1 MGAPAIRASRSDP
14 AWYLTKVLVVSGG
27 RRDTATTYGK
37 RRSESAQSARP
48 MSSALHRPLAI
59 KVTLTGHV
67 QGVGFRP
74 FVYRLASQYGITGQ
88 VQNRMGD
95 VEVVACGDYA
105 VLQKF
110 CEDVVNRAPPLS
122 KITATERQ
130 WVPDTRF
137 DSFAII
143 ASKAAAL
150 PQVSVPPDYFMC
162 DECRAELRDPGDRRF
177 QYPFI
182 NCTQCGPR
190 YTLMQSLP
198 YDRPNTSMSDFP
210 MCADC
215 QAEYSNPLDR
225 RFHAEPI
232 ACDACGP
239 QLSFVTRN
247 HSSAD
252 DPMAAAICMLQSGGT
267 IAVKGIGGY
276 HLICDALN
284 YSAVGLLRHR
294 KQRPDKPLAVMF
306 PVFGSDGCDR
316 IRRYAQVSD
325 VDAVL
330 LSQAMRPIVLLQKNR
345 VSALAANIAPGL
357 AEIGVF
363 LPYSPLHQ
371 LLLDKFGGPLV
382 ATSGNISGEPVITD
396 NEQAQRHLAPL
407 VDGFLHHDRRIVRP
421 ADDSVFRNIA
431 ERPRPLRLGR
441 GATPYEL
448 DLPWSQ
454 ARPTL
459 AVGAQMKTAIALSWQ
474 RRSVMSPH
482 IGEMDSPRS
491 LDVFEQL
498 VDDLQALYQV
508 KIERIV
514 CDAHPGYTT
523 SRWAHQQEN
532 LTIETVWHH
541 HAHAS
546 ALAAEFQLHKPALVF
561 TWDGVGLGEDG
572 DLWGGEALY
581 GRAGRWQRV
590 GSLRRFRLPGGDQA
604 GRQPWRSAAALA
616 WQSGR
621 SWPACP
627 DADGLAKS
635 AWQARLNC
643 PTSTAAGRLF
653 DAAAAFILGLHKVSF
668 EAAGPMQ
675 LEALC
680 RSRREPIPLP
690 VGKDADSVWRIDWA
704 PLLDTLLDD
713 RRDPSER
720 AEMFHS
726 SLAHALLA
734 QARVIRG
741 ETDVQQV
748 GLCGGVFQNRVL
760 TEHVIDLLSSEGF
773 EVLLPTRLPCNDAA
787 LCIGQAAEVAARDRL
802 RRR

>member
-1 MGAPAIRASRSDP
+1 
-14 AWYLTKVLVVSGG
+14 
-27 RRDTATTYGK
+27 
-37 RRSESAQSARP
+37 
-48 MSSALHRPLAI
+48 MSTALHRPQAI
-59 KVTLTGHV
+59 KVTLSGHV

-95 VEVVACGDYA
+95 VEVVACGDHA
-105 VLQKF
+105 VLQQF
-110 CEDVVNRAPPLS
+110 CDDVVNRAPPLS
-122 KITATERQ
+122 RITATERQ
-130 WVPDTRF
+130 WVPVTLF
-137 DSFAII
+137 DSFDII
-143 ASKAAAL
+143 ASTATAS

-162 DECRAELRDPGDRRF
+162 DECRAELQDPGDRRY

-190 YTLMQSLP
+190 YTLIQSLP

-215 QAEYSNPLDR
+215 QAEYSDPLDR

-232 ACDACGP
+232 ACATCGP
-239 QLSFVTRN
+239 KLYFVTHDN
-247 HSSAD
+247 SPVG
-252 DPMAAAICMLQSGGT
+252 DPMTAAIRMLRSGKT
-267 IAVKGIGGY
+267 VAVKGIGGY

-284 YSAVGLLRHR
+284 PSAVARLRNR

-306 PVFGSDGCDR
+306 PVCGTDGCDR
-316 IRRYAQVSD
+316 IRRHTEVSD
-325 VDAVL
+325 IDASL
-330 LSQAMRPIVLLQKNR
+330 LAKPMRPIVLLQKSR

-357 AEIGVF
+357 AEVGVF

-371 LLLDKFGGPLV
+371 LLLDEFGGPLV

-421 ADDSVFRNIA
+421 ADDSVFRNLA
-431 ERPRPLRLGR
+431 GRPRPLRLGR

-448 DLPWSQ
+448 DLPWTQ
-454 ARPTL
+454 AHPTL
-459 AVGAQMKTAIALSWQ
+459 AVGAQMKTAIALGWN
-474 RRSVMSPH
+474 RRIVMSPH

-491 LDVFEQL
+491 LAVFEQL
-498 VDDLQALYQV
+498 IDDLQALYKV
-508 KIERIV
+508 TIERIV

-523 SRWAHQQEN
+523 SRWSHLQKN
-532 LTIETVWHH
+532 VSIESVWHH

-581 GRAGRWQRV
+581 GRAGCWQRV
-590 GSLRRFRLPGGDQA
+590 GSLRRFRLPGGDKA

-616 WQSGR
+616 WESDR
-621 SWPACP
+621 PWPACP
-627 DADGLAKS
+627 DNDGLAKS

-653 DAAAAFILGLHKVSF
+653 DAAASFVLGLHKVSF

-680 RSRREPIPLP
+680 HSRREPISLPLRKS
-690 VGKDADSVWRIDWA
+690 VDDVWRIDWA
-704 PLLDTLLDD
+704 PLLDTLLDE
-713 RRDPSER
+713 RRDPRER
-720 AEMFHS
+720 AEIFHS

-734 QARVIRG
+734 QARVIRD
-741 ETDVQQV
+741 ETDVQHI

-760 TEHVIDLLSSEGF
+760 TEHVIDLLRTDGF
-773 EVLLPTRLPCNDAA
+773 QVFLPALLPCNDAA
-787 LCIGQAAEVAARDRL
+787 LCVGQAAEVAARDMF
-802 RRR
+802 RRS